1 MKSVSNFFETPLI
14 KCIFIFMT
22 ALALQIPSCMVADLA
37 DERENASLSAKH
49 EITNSYGGIQHV
61 YAPVLQYV
69 GKAVDKDG
77 EIKEQIIE
85 VKASNAEITGEAD
98 TEILHKSIYDVI
110 VYSTRFDIK
119 GEISVP
125 EEAAAKGM
133 AARIFLPMDNPAG
146 IEDGMTITINGKDLP
161 LNLDDPSAIS
171 MHGIYF
177 NLSDEDTRDTER
189 MEYSLSIRSKG
200 AESLVFVPNASRY
213 KVRLSSPH
221 TSPGFSGDFL
231 PDRREIT
238 ENGFTAEWCVTSIN
252 TIGKNNSDFR
262 VNFIIP
268 VNQYQRTT
276 RTIKYS
282 FLVILLIFAAL
293 FLSETL
299 TKHKIS
305 IIQYIVTGLSLC
317 MFYLMLLSVSEYV
330 PFGLSYLIAAIL
342 TTAPLGGYFFGF
354 MNRKAAIS
362 STAAV
367 ALTYIIIYI
376 LLNMETYALL
386 AGTALLFIILC
397 AIMYFTRKSDLC

>member
-22 ALALQIPSCMVADLA
+22 ALALQIPSCMVTDLA
-37 DERENASLSAKH
+37 DERENASLAAKH
-49 EITNSYGGIQHV
+49 EITSSYGGIQYV

-69 GKAVDKDG
+69 GQSMDKDG
-77 EIKEQIIE
+77 KIQEQIIE
-85 VKASNAEITGEAD
+85 FKASNAEITGKAD
-98 TEILHKSIYDVI
+98 TETLHKSIYDVI
-110 VYSTRFDIK
+110 VYSTSLDIK
-119 GEISVP
+119 GEIAMP
-125 EEAAAKGM
+125 EDAATKRM
-133 AARIFLPMDNPAG
+133 AARIFLPMDNSAG
-146 IEDGMTITINGKDLP
+146 IEDGITITINGKDFP
-161 LNLDDPSAIS
+161 FNLDDPSAIS
-171 MHGIYF
+171 EHGVYF
-177 NLSDEDTRDTER
+177 NLSSEDIRDWVK
-189 MEYSLSIRSKG
+189 MEYSLCIRSKG

-252 TIGKNNSDFR
+252 SIGKYNADFR

-299 TKHKIS
+299 TKHRIS